1 MTIALFALL
10 IGLCVYLGIRL
21 HAKTSENSA
30 LRANIAQL
38 RRRLGQR
45 PL

>member
-1 MTIALFALL
+1 MTTAIFFLL
-10 IGLCVYLGIRL
+10 AGVCGYLLLQL
-21 HAKTSENSA
+21 HAAKTENSA

-38 RRRLGQR
+38 RRRLDQR